1 MPPTRF
7 AEIDGIDQQTADRFE
22 DFGGIRNPQ
31 ELVEFTADGLADSAN
46 VSPDAAQTAIESVGG
61 DADVGLFESIVGGS
75 DGGEGFDGG
84 MSDLDPVGFERQ
96 NPNGKFAPEN
106 TRPDPSVPADRA
118 PDGRFV
124 SKDRTEIESFGRADG
139 GMFSLF
145 D

>member
-61 DADVGLFESIVGGS
+61 DADVGLFESIVGSSDDQEDLAGS
-75 DGGEGFDGG
+75 GAG
-84 MSDLDPVGFERQ
+84 LDPVGFERQ
-96 NPNGKFAPEN
+96 NPNGRFAPED

-124 SKDRTEIESFGRADG
+124 SQDRSEIESFGRG
-139 GMFSLF
+139 ERGLF
-145 D
+145 DLF